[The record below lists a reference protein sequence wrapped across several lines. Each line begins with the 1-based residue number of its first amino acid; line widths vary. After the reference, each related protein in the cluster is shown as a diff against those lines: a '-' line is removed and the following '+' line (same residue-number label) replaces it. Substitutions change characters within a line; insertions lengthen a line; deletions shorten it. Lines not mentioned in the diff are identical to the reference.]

1 MSHGS
6 NEEFVVLP
14 SQSGEGNIMLGIGY
28 SGSHAP
34 GYLDVSGRQHRPT
47 GRDHEP
53 LRCNEVDSDFVGSGP
68 GRERT
73 LDMECTM
80 AGKAVPPGI
89 EVGKPGKLV
98 DSMRRVDQGFA
109 PPVVAML
116 RAVSALSKGKRVG
129 MWARLVE
136 LPMTHPLPPIFTV

>member
-1 MSHGS
+1 MEG
-6 NEEFVVLP
+6 NDEFVVFP
-14 SQSGEGNIMLGIGY
+14 SQSNENNILLGIRY
-28 SGSHAP
+28 PGSHDP
-34 GYLDVSGRQHRPT
+34 RYLDVSGRQHRPT
-47 GRDHEP
+47 EPGHEP
-53 LRCNEVDSDFVGSGP
+53 LRCDEMDDDRGTSGP

-73 LDMECTM
+73 LDMERTL

-116 RAVSALSKGKRVG
+116 RAASALRKGK
-129 MWARLVE
+129 
-136 LPMTHPLPPIFTV
+136 